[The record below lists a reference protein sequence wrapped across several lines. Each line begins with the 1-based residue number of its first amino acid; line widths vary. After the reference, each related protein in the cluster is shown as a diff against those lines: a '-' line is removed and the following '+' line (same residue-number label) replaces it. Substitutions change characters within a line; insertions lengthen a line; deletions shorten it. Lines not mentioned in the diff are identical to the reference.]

1 MGSGCRQRRVGVAAD
16 YLSMITISE
25 HKNLGPKNSGNAIPL
40 APALHVCN
48 YRYAGSD
55 LFICSCRSQRC
66 RQRPALR
73 PTTAH
78 PVSACV
84 ACSDRRRAVVE
95 RQDVCLADTEVGV
108 CGDKGCAP
116 VVDKQLHLPQSHTPF
131 ITTKPRHVKSVQS
144 VLRRPTGLS
153 NNSISLDQNCQRR
166 QPVITAAST
175 CGCHRYHYPTHTY
188 KPR

>member
-25 HKNLGPKNSGNAIPL
+25 HKNLGPKNSDNAIPL
-40 APALHVCN
+40 APAVHVCN
-48 YRYAGSD
+48 YHNAGSD
-55 LFICSCRSQRC
+55 LFIYSCRSQRC

-95 RQDVCLADTEVGV
+95 RQDVCLADTEIGV
-108 CGDKGCAP
+108 RGDKGCAP

-131 ITTKPRHVKSVQS
+131 ITTKPRHVKSVCNQCFADLQVCQIIQS
-144 VLRRPTGLS
+144 HSIKTINEPTRCPLPA
-153 NNSISLDQNCQRR
+153 R
-166 QPVITAAST
+166 ST
-175 CGCHRYHYPTHTY
+175 KTTTLLLV
-188 KPR
+188 